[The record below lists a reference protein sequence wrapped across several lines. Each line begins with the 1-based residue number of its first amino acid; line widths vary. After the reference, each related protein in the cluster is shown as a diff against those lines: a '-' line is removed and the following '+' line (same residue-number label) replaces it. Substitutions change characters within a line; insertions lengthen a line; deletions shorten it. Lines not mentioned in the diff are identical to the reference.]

1 MSIFDHIFFFSLLF
15 FIFFIITK
23 FDQKYIN
30 RNYWVLL
37 FIPVILYS
45 LIIGCRYGWGNDYFW
60 YKFRIENPN
69 AYKEEEFGF
78 KAINIFLQYIGINY
92 VGAYIIYSFIFILSG
107 LTLIKDYKFNK
118 YMIALFL
125 PATLILETFTI
136 RQSLST
142 SFIFLTLHFLNKKEL
157 KYAILT
163 ICISLLIHGG
173 NLIVLI
179 PIITS
184 LLISQYY
191 PQKLLPW
198 KITIPIY
205 ILFALAAEVFNKYAF
220 MGINDIIS
228 SASLDNRYQGYL
240 DNSAFW
246 FSQEGSE
253 SKYEQ
258 GSLTLILSMLF
269 HISIIYLCYN
279 YIQKSLNKKNHITY
293 LYNCIVISLLLVRLF
308 FTYEI
313 LRRIAET
320 IFQFYFIPLGYSL
333 YMHFHAKMRKK
344 QIIKTLCNISVSCII
359 LYIILFYGRFILQ
372 SPTYKF
378 VWNI

>member
-1 MSIFDHIFFFSLLF
+1 MSIFDHIFFFTILFYTFFVITRFNQRLINKSYWNYLLLP
-15 FIFFIITK
+15 I
-23 FDQKYIN
+23 
-30 RNYWVLL
+30 
-37 FIPVILYS
+37 ILYTI
-45 LIIGCRYGWGNDYFW
+45 IIGCRYGWGNDYFW

-69 AYKEEEFGF
+69 AYAEEEIGF
-78 KAINIFLQYIGINY
+78 KTINLLFKWIGINY
-92 VGAYIIYSFIFILSG
+92 VGVYMIYSLIFIISG
-107 LTLIKDYKFNK
+107 LILIKDYKANK

-142 SFIFLTLHFLNKKEL
+142 SFIFLTLHFLHKKEL
-157 KYAILT
+157 KYAIIT
-163 ICISLLIHGG
+163 TCISLLIHGG

-191 PQKLLPW
+191 SQKLLPW

-228 SASLDNRYQGYL
+228 SASLDNRYQSYI
-240 DNSAFW
+240 DNSSFW

-258 GSLTLILSMLF
+258 GTLTLILSMLF
-269 HISIIYLCYN
+269 HISIIYLCYT
-279 YIQKSLNKKNHITY
+279 YIRKTLNKNNHITY
-293 LYNCIVISLLLVRLF
+293 LYNCVVISLLLLRLF

-313 LRRIAET
+313 LRRVAET
-320 IFQFYFIPLGYSL
+320 IFQFYFIPVGYSL
-333 YMHFHAKMRKK
+333 YMYFNTN
-344 QIIKTLCNISVSCII
+344 IIKSHFTKKICNISVCCIL
-359 LYIILFYGRFILQ
+359 LYLILFFGRFILQ
-372 SPTYKF
+372 SPSYKF

>member
-1 MSIFDHIFFFSLLF
+1 MSTFDHIFFFTLLF
-15 FIFFIITK
+15 SVFFTITRA
-23 FDQKYIN
+23 DQ
-30 RNYWVLL
+30 RNLNKNHWNYLL
-37 FIPVILYS
+37 LPILLYVI
-45 LIIGCRYGWGNDYFW
+45 IIGCRYGWGNDYFW

-69 AYKEEEFGF
+69 AYDEEEIGF
-78 KAINIFLQYIGINY
+78 KIINLFFKWIGINY
-92 VGAYIIYSFIFILSG
+92 VGVYMIYSFIFILLG
-107 LTLIKDYKFNK
+107 LILIRDYKANK

-142 SFIFLTLHFLNKKEL
+142 SFIFLTLHFLYKNKWKHATL
-157 KYAILT
+157 ST
-163 ICISLLIHGG
+163 CISLLIHGG
-173 NLIVLI
+173 NIIILI
-179 PIITS
+179 PI
-184 LLISQYY
+184 LAALFISKYY
-191 PQKLLPW
+191 SQKLLPW

-205 ILFALAAEVFNKYAF
+205 ILFALAAEIFNKYAF

-228 SASLDNRYQGYL
+228 SISLDNRYQSYI

-258 GSLTLILSMLF
+258 GTLTLILSMLF

-279 YIQKSLNKKNHITY
+279 YIQKSSRKTNHITY
-293 LYNCIVISLLLVRLF
+293 LYNCIVISLLLLRLF

-333 YMHFHAKMRKK
+333 YMYFHTN
-344 QIIKTLCNISVSCII
+344 IIKQQFTKIFCNISVSCII
-359 LYIILFYGRFILQ
+359 IYMILFYGRFILQ
-372 SPTYKF
+372 SPSYKF